1 MGQYIPSKTESKRFI
16 RQHPIVSLF
25 LGFSLFS
32 SGMLMVNSFNASRG
46 NGPLS
51 FPKAFGVN
59 ADVDDSLGA
68 TTSTSTS
75 TSSSHPA
82 IVRERMLDE
91 ANRYHAPGSGS
102 MFGSQGFYG
111 VSTTA
116 SSTTA
121 NVPPALRRRI
131 AAGQQLDEV
140 QGSHLGK
147 QMLSEVDIGE
157 DDAEVNAASMFGIAG
172 MSPVMEGGW
181 TE

>member
-1 MGQYIPSKTESKRFI
+1 MGKYIPSKTESKNFFNK
-16 RQHPIVSLF
+16 HPIISLF
-25 LGFSLFS
+25 LGVSMVAS
-32 SGMLMVNSFNASRG
+32 AHLMYKSVTASRG

-59 ADVDDSLGA
+59 ADVSDSLGA
-68 TTSTSTS
+68 TTSTSTT

-82 IVRERMLDE
+82 IVRERMMGE
-91 ANRYHAPGSGS
+91 ANRYHAPGSGV

-111 VSTTA
+111 VSTTM
-116 SSTTA
+116 STTTA

-131 AAGQQLDEV
+131 AAGQQLSEV

-147 QMLSEVDIGE
+147 QMLSEIDTGG
-157 DDAEVNAASMFGIAG
+157 DDAEVNASSMFGFAGIA
-172 MSPVMEGGW
+172 PVMHGDW